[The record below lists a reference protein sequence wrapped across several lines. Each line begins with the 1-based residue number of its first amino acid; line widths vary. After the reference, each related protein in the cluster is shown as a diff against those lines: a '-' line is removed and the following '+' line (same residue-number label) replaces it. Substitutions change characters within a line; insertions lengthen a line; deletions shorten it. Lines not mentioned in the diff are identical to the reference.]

1 MTAATVVELP
11 IFPLHTVLFPAGV
24 LPLKIFEQR
33 YLEMVGG
40 CMKDDKPFG
49 VCLIA
54 EGGEVGAP
62 AVPHDVGVTARIV
75 EWDMP
80 QLGVLNVV
88 TRGQNR
94 FRIVHRE
101 VSRQGVVM
109 AHAVLLPGE
118 PDARVPESLQ
128 TLLPLLRA
136 IAADV
141 GLERMPEPHAFDD
154 ATWVGHRY
162 AEVLPIPL
170 IARQKLLEL
179 DDAIVRLE
187 IISQYLAQHGLL
199 G

>member
-1 MTAATVVELP
+1 MSASTVVELP

-33 YLEMVGG
+33 YLEMAGG

-54 EGGEVGAP
+54 EGGEVGTP
-62 AVPHDVGVTARIV
+62 AVPHDIGVTARIV

-88 TRGQNR
+88 TRGQQR
-94 FRIVHRE
+94 FRILHRE

-109 AHAVLLPGE
+109 AHVMLLPAE
-118 PDARVPESLQ
+118 QNAAVPEGMQ

-136 IAADV
+136 IAEDV
-141 GLERMPEPHAFDD
+141 GPARIPEPHAFDD

-179 DDAIVRLE
+179 DDGVVRLE
-187 IISQYLAQHGLL
+187 IIFQYLEQHGLL
-199 G
+199 R